1 MAPVRDHFQYLVIGG
16 GSGGVASARRAAK
29 YGAKTL
35 LIESK
40 DMGGTCV
47 NVGCVPKKIMWMA
60 SDIAAKLRQAR
71 DYGFEDVDPSLANS
85 FDWTGFKTK
94 RDAYIKRLN
103 GIYERNLTK
112 EGVQYVYGLA
122 RFKDAHTVE
131 VTMNGNGEGES
142 RGEPGET
149 RIYTADHIL
158 IATGGHPK
166 IPSTVEGADLGITSD
181 GFFDLETQPKTV
193 GIVGA
198 GYIGIEFAGMFNG
211 LGTDT
216 HLFIRGDTVLRKF
229 DPIIQN
235 TVTDNYVKH
244 GIHVHKEYKHAG
256 AITKLENGKIR
267 VPYTDLD
274 NPSTTHVDVDTL
286 IWTVGR
292 GPLVYN
298 LNLDT
303 VGIKTDDRGKI
314 DVDEY
319 QNTNIPNIY
328 CLGDVADN
336 DVELTPVAI
345 AAGRRLSNRLFGGK
359 SFENDKLDY
368 NNVPSVVFSHPEAGT
383 IGLTEPEARK
393 KYGDE
398 NIKIYQSKFTAM
410 YYFCMHDDSLK
421 EPTVY
426 KIICAGPEEKV
437 VGLHLVGDD
446 SAEIL
451 QGFGAAVKMGAT
463 KKDFDNVVAI
473 HPTSAEEIV
482 TMV

>member
-1 MAPVRDHFQYLVIGG
+1 M
-16 GSGGVASARRAAK
+16 ASARRAAK
-29 YGAKTL
+29 HGAKTL

-40 DMGGTCV
+40 QMGGTCV

-60 SDIAAKLRQAR
+60 SNMASHIREAR
-71 DYGFEDVDPSLANS
+71 DYGFTNVDPELADS
-85 FDWTGFKTK
+85 FDWTSFKHK

-112 EGVQYVYGLA
+112 EGVQYVYGTA
-122 RFKDAHTVE
+122 SFKDAHTVE
-131 VTMNGNGEGES
+131 VTMTGVGEGES
-142 RGEPGET
+142 SGPVGEK
-149 RIYTADHIL
+149 RLYTADHIL
-158 IATGGHPK
+158 IATGGHPN
-166 IPSTVEGADLGITSD
+166 IPKDVEGADLGITSD
-181 GFFDLETQPKTV
+181 GFFELEKQPKTV

-211 LGTDT
+211 LGSET

-235 TVTDNYVKH
+235 TVTDTYVKH

-267 VPYTDLD
+267 MPFTDLEHP
-274 NPSTTHVDVDTL
+274 NEIQYAEVDEL

-292 GPLVYN
+292 GPLVYHI
-298 LNLDT
+298 NLDT
-303 VGIKTDDRGKI
+303 AGIKTDKKGEI
-314 DVDEY
+314 NVDEF
-319 QNTNIPNIY
+319 QNTNVPNIY
-328 CLGDVADN
+328 SLGDVADN
-336 DVELTPVAI
+336 GAELTPVAI
-345 AAGRRLSNRLFGGK
+345 AAGRKLSNRLFGGPQFK
-359 SFENDKLDY
+359 EDKLDY
-368 NNVPSVVFSHPEAGT
+368 TNVPSVVFSHPEAGT

-393 KYGDE
+393 KYGDD
-398 NIKIYQSKFTAM
+398 NIKIYQSKFTSM
-410 YYFCMHDDSLK
+410 YYFCMHDESLK

-482 TMV
+482 TMT